1 MRLLRSVALT
11 VPCVAGQYA
20 GISCTLHLLDNT
32 IRYKSTAGSQCART
46 NKNDDPP

>member
-1 MRLLRSVALT
+1 VAVT
-11 VPCVAGQYA
+11 VPYVAGPYI

-32 IRYKSTAGSQCART
+32 IRYKSTAGSRCART